1 MLMNSEL
8 YWFTLCSRHTSV
20 NEVAVQPLLA
30 NTESAATISDAAVK
44 ALEEIQ
50 LNSLTQNS
58 MNQDVSRVTELSET
72 GACQIPA
79 ARASEDGE
87 FDHLEEDQER

>member
-1 MLMNSEL
+1 MNSEL

-20 NEVAVQPLLA
+20 NEVAEQPLLA

-50 LNSLTQNS
+50 LNLLTHS
-58 MNQDVSRVTELSET
+58 VNQDVSRVTELSET

>member
-20 NEVAVQPLLA
+20 NEVAEQPLLA
-30 NTESAATISDAAVK
+30 NTESAVTISDAAVK

-50 LNSLTQNS
+50 LNSLTHS
-58 MNQDVSRVTELSET
+58 VNQDVSRVTELSET

>member
-20 NEVAVQPLLA
+20 NEVAEQPLLA

-50 LNSLTQNS
+50 LNLLTHS
-58 MNQDVSRVTELSET
+58 VNQDVSRVTELSET

>member
-1 MLMNSEL
+1 M
-8 YWFTLCSRHTSV
+8 
-20 NEVAVQPLLA
+20 NEVAEQPLLA

-50 LNSLTQNS
+50 LNSLTHS
-58 MNQDVSRVTELSET
+58 VNQDVSRVTELSET